1 MQVLL
6 AALPALEG
14 SQPRSD
20 DWQLHLTKFMTQQQL
35 IYLSTVHAVASAS
48 LNYDA

>member
-20 DWQLHLTKFMTQQQL
+20 DWQLHLTKLLTQQQL
-35 IYLSTVHAVASAS
+35 IYLCTVHAVANAS
-48 LNYDA
+48 LDCDV